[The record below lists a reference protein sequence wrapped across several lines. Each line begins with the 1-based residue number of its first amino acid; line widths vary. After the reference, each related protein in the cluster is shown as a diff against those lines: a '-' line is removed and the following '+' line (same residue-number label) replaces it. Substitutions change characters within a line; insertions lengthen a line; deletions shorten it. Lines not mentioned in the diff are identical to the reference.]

1 MPMDSIPMTASRL
14 SALILSMHI
23 YYHMHSDSHVPL
35 GSHTHMP
42 ANMCI
47 QRSGGHGKFLERE
60 RDKCRSH
67 RQAAPRAWQQ
77 LLSVDKEMMKDSVI

>member
-60 RDKCRSH
+60 RETSAGATGKLLLELGNSSC
-67 RQAAPRAWQQ
+67 Q
-77 LLSVDKEMMKDSVI
+77 LTRK